1 MTWQDLKKLDI
12 EDIVK
17 YINEKL
23 SEKSSLK
30 KIADELGVN
39 ESTIRK
45 YVTNKGFKRIGN
57 EFVPNEYICNSECN
71 QTNKKET
78 KKVEKNKQITNGV
91 INIFSNAEFKENMLY
106 LNNEAET
113 IKQMLQWFKNKDDKS
128 NTDVIEIKEGIKI
141 DLPPANIKRTTIRIN
156 EKVWDLF
163 NEFVEDKKIYD
174 KHDLMGQA
182 LIEFMERYKD

>member
-23 SEKSSLK
+23 GEKSSLK

-45 YVTNKGFKRIGN
+45 YVTNKGFKRLGN
-57 EFVPNEYICNSECN
+57 EFVPIDYMCNSECN
-71 QTNKKET
+71 HKKE
-78 KKVEKNKQITNGV
+78 VGENKEMKQEITNV
-91 INIFSNAEFKENMLY
+91 FNNAAFKENMIY
-106 LNNEAET
+106 LNDEAET
-113 IKQMLQWFKNKDDKS
+113 IKQIVQWFKNKDDKS
-128 NTDVIEIKEGIKI
+128 NTNVIEIKEGINI
-141 DLPPANIKRTTIRIN
+141 DLPPANVKRTTIRIN

-163 NEFVEDKKIYD
+163 NGFVEDKKIYD

-182 LIEFMERYKD
+182 LMDFIEKYKS

>member
-23 SEKSSLK
+23 GEKSSLK

-45 YVTNKGFKRIGN
+45 YVTNKGFKRVGN
-57 EFVPNEYICNSECN
+57 EFVPTDDICNSECN
-71 QTNKKET
+71 HKKE
-78 KKVEKNKQITNGV
+78 VYENKEITNV
-91 INIFSNAEFKENMLY
+91 FNNAAFKENMIY
-106 LNNEAET
+106 LNDETET
-113 IKQMLQWFKNKDDKS
+113 IKQIVQWFKNKDDKS
-128 NTDVIEIKEGIKI
+128 NTNVIEIKDGINI
-141 DLPPANIKRTTIRIN
+141 DLPPANVKRTTIRIN

-163 NEFVEDKKIYD
+163 NEFVEEKKIYD
-174 KHDLMGQA
+174 KHDLMGAA
-182 LIEFMERYKD
+182 LMEFIEKYK

>member
-1 MTWQDLKKLDI
+1 MTWNELKRLDI

-23 SEKSSLK
+23 IEKGSLK
-30 KIADELGVN
+30 KIADELEVN

-45 YVTNKGFKRIGN
+45 YITNRGFKRFGN
-57 EFVPNEYICNSECN
+57 EFVLLDDTCNSECN
-71 QTNKKET
+71 HSKEDTKEVDENKE
-78 KKVEKNKQITNGV
+78 ITQQNT
-91 INIFSNAEFKENMLY
+91 NIFNNAAFKENMLY

>member
-1 MTWQDLKKLDI
+1 MTWNDLKKLGI

-30 KIADELGVN
+30 KLADELDVN

-45 YVTNKGFKRIGN
+45 YITNRGYKRVLN
-57 EFVPNEYICNSECN
+57 KFVLVDDTCNSEVN
-71 QTNKKET
+71 TPKEDIKET
-78 KKVEKNKQITNGV
+78 TKNKEITQQNT
-91 INIFSNAEFKENMLY
+91 NIFNNAEFKENMLY
-106 LNNEAET
+106 LNDEAET

-128 NTDVIEIKEGIKI
+128 NINIIEIKEGIKI
-141 DLPPANIKRTTIRIN
+141 DLPLSNIKRTTIRIN
-156 EKVWDLF
+156 EKVWDMF

-174 KHDLMGQA
+174 KHDLMGAA
-182 LIEFMERYKD
+182 LIEFMEKYK

>member
-1 MTWQDLKKLDI
+1 MTWNELKRLDI

-23 SEKSSLK
+23 IEKGSLK
-30 KIADELGVN
+30 KLADELEVN

-45 YVTNKGFKRIGN
+45 YITNRGFKRFGN
-57 EFVPNEYICNSECN
+57 EFVLLDDTCNSECN
-71 QTNKKET
+71 HSKEDTKEVDENKD
-78 KKVEKNKQITNGV
+78 ITQQNT
-91 INIFSNAEFKENMLY
+91 NIFNNAAFKENMLY

-163 NEFVEDKKIYD
+163 NQFVEDKKIYD
-174 KHDLMGQA
+174 KHDLMGAA
-182 LIEFMERYKD
+182 LMEFMEKYKD